1 MNFTLKNIYK
11 DNKTEDS
18 PIWMSSGS
26 LFWGKNI
33 AWIVGLLVPII
44 PVHSTPVV
52 LSECVHT
59 KIQIVS

>member
-1 MNFTLKNIYK
+1 
-11 DNKTEDS
+11 
-18 PIWMSSGS
+18 MSSGS

-44 PVHSTPVV
+44 PVHSIPVV

>member
-18 PIWMSSGS
+18 SIWMSSGS

-44 PVHSTPVV
+44 PVHPTPVV